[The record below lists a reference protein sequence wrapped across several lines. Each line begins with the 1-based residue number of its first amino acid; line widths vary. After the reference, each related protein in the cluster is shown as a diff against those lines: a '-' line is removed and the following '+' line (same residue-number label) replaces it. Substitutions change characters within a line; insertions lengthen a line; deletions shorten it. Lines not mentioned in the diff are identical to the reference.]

1 LLDDP
6 AQRRGALLEHAEI
19 GRVYASA
26 DTVDL
31 DEVIEPDGLRDALL
45 AALQLTSARRRGLVG
60 PATHHSVVR

>member
-1 LLDDP
+1 
-6 AQRRGALLEHAEI
+6 
-19 GRVYASA
+19 
-26 DTVDL
+26 VDL